1 MSIEPLFFDL
11 DGTLYPND
19 NGLWEIIGS
28 RMNQF
33 MVERI
38 GIPEDSVSNL
48 RSEYF
53 LKYGTTLR
61 GLQIHH
67 QVNADEYLK
76 FVHDLPLED
85 YLQPQ
90 PALRELLQRLPPNR
104 WIFTNADKDHAYR
117 VISTLGLLDCF
128 EGIIDIR
135 TIDFICK
142 PNPEAYQKA
151 IAIAGSPNEK
161 KCIMIDDSTR
171 NLITAKEKGLT
182 TVLVGESGELNS
194 SIDYVISN
202 LSALQQKIPELW
214 EW

>member
-1 MSIEPLFFDL
+1 MSIETLFFDL

-90 PALRELLQRLPPNR
+90 PALRKLLQRLPPNR

-202 LSALQQKIPELW
+202 LSALQQEIPELW

>member
-1 MSIEPLFFDL
+1 MSIETLFFDL

-202 LSALQQKIPELW
+202 LSALQQEIPELW